1 RTGSPPVWIAM
12 EVAVPQGS
20 TFPSAD
26 EELIRTDPRLPG
38 LRSLLTGDAAAALL
52 DTLLPESQERPSR
65 ITVVRGRYRRGTS
78 FTATLVLHSA
88 DGPQYAFAR
97 AFPPDAAAELAAEL
111 DYARRWHPPA
121 ARSAGLRALA
131 APRLHGLCSSPD
143 LGIVLG
149 PPADDRALP
158 ALRWLVDEPHR
169 STGLAE
175 LSPRTRSY
183 LAGHHWTGQT
193 SDASGAPRLVL
204 HARSAGVNAACYLG
218 PALAG
223 IPVPGLVKVSRYGL
237 VVTEWLPGTP
247 VNRLAAS
254 AQEEALAQAGRLLAR
269 LHAAPPPRELPRRD
283 LDTAL
288 SCAAADLSALLP
300 RLASRAAAVAQ
311 DVSAT
316 LARTETPSV
325 FVHGRLAPTR
335 IIVGEHGPAFVD
347 LTEAHRGHPAVDLAW
362 YAASCAAAQPRPGR
376 PVIPPE
382 PLLAGYLDALP
393 PPLAAHVHRDL
404 GAVTAAALLH
414 QATVPFRRGAPDW
427 GIRAAALLA
436 AAEAALAEQ

>member
-1 RTGSPPVWIAM
+1 M
-12 EVAVPQGS
+12 
-20 TFPSAD
+20 
-26 EELIRTDPRLPG
+26 
-38 LRSLLTGDAAAALL
+38 
-52 DTLLPESQERPSR
+52 
-65 ITVVRGRYRRGTS
+65 
-78 FTATLVLHSA
+78 
-88 DGPQYAFAR
+88 
-97 AFPPDAAAELAAEL
+97 
-111 DYARRWHPPA
+111 
-121 ARSAGLRALA
+121 
-131 APRLHGLCSSPD
+131 
-143 LGIVLG
+143 
-149 PPADDRALP
+149 
-158 ALRWLVDEPHR
+158 
-169 STGLAE
+169 
-175 LSPRTRSY
+175 
-183 LAGHHWTGQT
+183 
-193 SDASGAPRLVL
+193 
-204 HARSAGVNAACYLG
+204 
-218 PALAG
+218 
-223 IPVPGLVKVSRYGL
+223 
-237 VVTEWLPGTP
+237 
-247 VNRLAAS
+247 
-254 AQEEALAQAGRLLAR
+254 
-269 LHAAPPPRELPRRD
+269 
-283 LDTAL
+283 
-288 SCAAADLSALLP
+288 
-300 RLASRAAAVAQ
+300 AQ